1 MQWHRTECIFT
12 QSSSVFVSQSP
23 SEFMSSHQD
32 DNNCKLRAD
41 SAQWWSVQSAHN
53 LYSMREGFS
62 PVNNF
67 SFLMDL
73 LLSIISYQLT
83 QQGAAFQSSDDNN
96 CHLEL
101 HHPGLDWCNQP
112 SHLWEHRAPPLVSG
126 KVYLRCLHFWCCTL
140 PVFQSVRVHKTTQIL
155 CLYSSS
161 TPSQPGLSSALMIT
175 NHHPASQPAS
185 QALHCLS
192 LNILNSPGPGF
203 PVPTSWW
210 LCEVWPPLCP
220 LSSLP
225 PINKD
230 NLGLSYAITV
240 C

>member
-1 MQWHRTECIFT
+1 
-12 QSSSVFVSQSP
+12 
-23 SEFMSSHQD
+23 
-32 DNNCKLRAD
+32 
-41 SAQWWSVQSAHN
+41 
-53 LYSMREGFS
+53 MREEFS

-101 HHPGLDWCNQP
+101 HHSGLVQP
-112 SHLWEHRAPPLVSG
+112 AFPALRAQSTTSRLWESLSEMSAFLVLYSAC
-126 KVYLRCLHFWCCTL
+126 VPVSPCTQNYTNI
-140 PVFQSVRVHKTTQIL
+140 VFVL
-155 CLYSSS
+155 LLSSS

-210 LCEVWPPLCP
+210 LCEV
-220 LSSLP
+220 
-225 PINKD
+225 
-230 NLGLSYAITV
+230 
-240 C
+240 